1 MSKKV
6 DTGRGQSVSG
16 VMRQKSD
23 VKKKRKY
30 VEDCEETQEMRED
43 RTEGGRDDD
52 DGEVVFGFYE
62 HGH

>member
-1 MSKKV
+1 
-6 DTGRGQSVSG
+6 
-16 VMRQKSD
+16 MRQKSD

-30 VEDCEETQEMRED
+30 VEDFEETQEMRED